1 LLSRYRQ
8 PTQTIG
14 RQASARLFGT
24 VANKTVT
31 GSTRNTTGTTVV
43 RRYPSCMTRTDVA
56 LTRRRAVIYAR
67 QSLDRSGE
75 GAAVDRQVDAGRRLA
90 QAREWDVTEVIT
102 DNDMSAST
110 GKRRPGY
117 ERLLEL
123 MRAGSVD
130 VVIVWHVDR
139 LTRRLVD
146 LEEVISISESTGV
159 RLATITGD
167 LDLSTDT
174 GRMLARIL
182 ASVARGE
189 VERKGTRQRAANR
202 QRAENGHV
210 GWTRRPFGYD
220 RDERGSIKVITEEA
234 DALRAAAEMVLDGA
248 TLAAAV
254 RMLNDKG
261 LTTTGR
267 RVLRDAEGQPL
278 RDEDG
283 KVRNGPHLSW
293 NVTSLRRA
301 LLNPRYSG
309 RVVYQGVP
317 IPDAA
322 GQWPVILDAA
332 VQERLTEVLRDSKRR
347 QQQGTEAKHLLS
359 GLARCGRAGCGAFM
373 FASPMMSKGR
383 RWQVYKCRVC
393 YLARRADLVD
403 DVVAGTREGDEGVL
417 ISRLSQPDAADLIA
431 PSVDLDSLR
440 TEAVELRQRR
450 DDLADLLAEG
460 LLSRERVAEQAAR
473 LTRRLAEVEDQ
484 MNAALG
490 QSPAAGLVA
499 AEDVAAAW
507 EAMDI
512 RARKAVIDR
521 LMTVTILPAGKGQ
534 RFTEDQVL
542 IDWHTPAEAA

>member
-1 LLSRYRQ
+1 MLISPGNRAKR
-8 PTQTIG
+8 
-14 RQASARLFGT
+14 
-24 VANKTVT
+24 TVT
-31 GSTRNTTGTTVV
+31 GSTRKTTGTPDVS
-43 RRYPSCMTRTDVA
+43 RYCFWVTKKHAA
-56 LTRRRAVIYAR
+56 LATKKRAVIYAR

-90 QAREWDVTEVIT
+90 DGRGWAVTDVIT
-102 DNDMSAST
+102 DNDISAST

-117 ERLLEL
+117 ERLLDM

-159 RLATITGD
+159 RLATVTGD

-202 QRAENGHV
+202 QRAEGGHV

-220 RDERGSIKVITEEA
+220 RDARGAVQVIAEEA
-234 DALRAAAEMVLDGA
+234 DALRAAADMVLDGA

-254 RMLNDKG
+254 RLLNDKG

-267 RVLRDAEGQPL
+267 RVLRDADGQPL

-283 KVRNGPHLSW
+283 QVRHGPHLPW
-293 NVTSLRRA
+293 NVTSLRRT

-309 RVVYQGVP
+309 RVVYRGTP

-322 GQWPVILDAA
+322 GQWPVILDAEI
-332 VQERLTEVLRDSKRR
+332 QERLTEILRDSKRR

-359 GLARCGRAGCGAFM
+359 GLARCGRPGCGAVM
-373 FASPMMSKGR
+373 YASPMGPKDA
-383 RWQVYKCRVC
+383 RWLVYKCRAC

-403 DVVAGTREGDEGVL
+403 DVVEEVL
-417 ISRLSQPDAADLIA
+417 IDRLSQSDAADLIA
-431 PSVDLDSLR
+431 PGVDLSALR

-450 DDLADLLAEG
+450 DDLADLLTEG
-460 LLSRERVAEQAAR
+460 LLSREKVAEGSAK
-473 LTRRLAEVEDQ
+473 LTRRLAEIEART
-484 MNAALG
+484 NAASG
-490 QSPAAGLVA
+490 QHPAAKLVA

-507 EAMDI
+507 DDMDV
-512 RARKAVIDR
+512 RAQKAAIDS
-521 LMTVTILPAGKGQ
+521 LLTVTILRAGKGQ
-534 RFTEDQVL
+534 RFTDEQVR
-542 IDWHTPAEAA
+542 IDWHTPAPLDQKEA